1 MNIIIIWLCSI
12 TITQCIHG
20 KVITVD
26 NSGSNYSVCCTNG
39 TCVCN
44 SLYNALSSI
53 ESNTVINIT
62 SLNVT
67 LNTDVKIRQ
76 VYNVMIIGTAGTM
89 VMCNN
94 TGSLQCESCHDIH
107 IEGITWNQCG
117 HGDIG
122 IIINATYNIY
132 IINCTFQKFNACVT
146 VDIYNLEGALIVIN
160 SKFMFNTVSDA
171 SLCSIYSSL
180 RVLTYNTTSNITIQ
194 DSLFYHNGNMNQ
206 EKATVT
212 KNSLICDG
220 PPLGLFFL
228 SVLVKNTSFIYNG
241 IGTIYIND
249 KAKIKSNIVFN
260 KVNIS
265 DNKFGATVYTVKAG
279 SDTSL
284 DINSSHF
291 ERNDNGAL
299 LILGNKNKVN
309 VFNTTF
315 ASNKASSDMFSA
327 VFYFSGLNNIVN
339 ISLCNFNDNVGGNS
353 IVYLAE
359 GTQVTFPLAFS
370 NVSITSSNFTGN
382 KLGSVLQISKCF
394 LKFYSDTIFQ
404 DNSAKSGTG
413 IYIAESSQISVE
425 DGSTVQ
431 FINNTASLRGGAMY
445 IDLTNCYDHGIVFT
459 NLTRYNSI
467 SFINNSATHSGHSI
481 YFNIPDSCNVIRDTN
496 NSDSAAYAPYK
507 FNYIQSPNTIGPEIS
522 TSPFEIEL
530 CSPINFGLMSTKTT
544 KGYGS
549 ECVTEYTIML
559 GHSLYFNPT
568 VHDYFK
574 ATAEA
579 TKFKV
584 NCSNCGLKYRLLEKT
599 ILAQNGLRSKINI
612 LSIAANV
619 DVENDTTIILSISSL
634 LSPEF
639 KQLATT
645 LSLTLSPCYNGFL
658 FNEESQQCECYD
670 EDDYL
675 QCEED
680 RAHIRLGYWFGVF
693 SGKYTFSICHNDY
706 CNFFSHRRQTS
717 DEFYKLPEEI
727 NDQCN
732 SYRTGVAC
740 GQCSEGYSLAYNSP
754 DCIKCSSWMTVLAVL
769 LTILYWTVIIAILM
783 LFGAAYF
790 LHTRQLSPGYLYGIA
805 FFYSIVDILLLTNL
819 NVTSG
824 VFYTA
829 TILSS
834 FTKLNPQFLGKLCFI
849 ENLDAIDQQFI
860 HYCHVVFV
868 FIILMVIYIMAKC
881 NSRAMSYV
889 NRGIV
894 PVTCFVLLFSYTS
907 LTSTSLLL
915 LRAVKH
921 DNIDG
926 MFTYLSPHLKYFANR
941 HAAYASVAILCVLL
955 VTIGFPLLLVTEPLL
970 TMFDCNLKK
979 NACKKAKQQI
989 KGFLEKWACCTK
1001 IKQLLDKLQDC
1012 YKDQY
1017 RWFAAY
1023 YLICRLVMMLI
1034 IYFANGDYNYMIY
1047 YLQTACVVITM
1058 THIWIQPYKND
1069 TLNLTDTVVLLIMV
1083 LIVNI
1088 SAFRFTTSTT
1098 VGIAIS
1104 LIIAPLLLVFGVGV
1118 KKSLVSMIKKNQP
1131 NDGDGF
1137 GHNARAVLK

>member
-1 MNIIIIWLCSI
+1 M
-12 TITQCIHG
+12 
-20 KVITVD
+20 
-26 NSGSNYSVCCTNG
+26 
-39 TCVCN
+39 
-44 SLYNALSSI
+44 
-53 ESNTVINIT
+53 
-62 SLNVT
+62 
-67 LNTDVKIRQ
+67 
-76 VYNVMIIGTAGTM
+76 
-89 VMCNN
+89 
-94 TGSLQCESCHDIH
+94 
-107 IEGITWNQCG
+107 
-117 HGDIG
+117 
-122 IIINATYNIY
+122 
-132 IINCTFQKFNACVT
+132 
-146 VDIYNLEGALIVIN
+146 
-160 SKFMFNTVSDA
+160 
-171 SLCSIYSSL
+171 
-180 RVLTYNTTSNITIQ
+180 
-194 DSLFYHNGNMNQ
+194 
-206 EKATVT
+206 
-212 KNSLICDG
+212 
-220 PPLGLFFL
+220 
-228 SVLVKNTSFIYNG
+228 
-241 IGTIYIND
+241 
-249 KAKIKSNIVFN
+249 
-260 KVNIS
+260 
-265 DNKFGATVYTVKAG
+265 
-279 SDTSL
+279 
-284 DINSSHF
+284 
-291 ERNDNGAL
+291 
-299 LILGNKNKVN
+299 
-309 VFNTTF
+309 
-315 ASNKASSDMFSA
+315 
-327 VFYFSGLNNIVN
+327 
-339 ISLCNFNDNVGGNS
+339 
-353 IVYLAE
+353 
-359 GTQVTFPLAFS
+359 
-370 NVSITSSNFTGN
+370 GN

-394 LKFYSDTIFQ
+394 LKLYSNNSFQ

-413 IYIAESSQISVE
+413 IYIAKTSQISVE

-445 IDLTNCYDHGIVFT
+445 IDLANCYDRGIVFT

-481 YFNIPDSCNVIRDTN
+481 YFNIPDSCDVIGDTN

-507 FNYIQSPNTIGPEIS
+507 FNYIPSPNTIGPEIS
-522 TSPFEIEL
+522 TSPYEIEL
-530 CSPINFGLMSTKTT
+530 CSPINFGSVSTKTT
-544 KGYGS
+544 KGYNS
-549 ECVTEYTIML
+549 ECVMVYNIML
-559 GHSLYFNPT
+559 GQSLYFNPT
-568 VHDYFK
+568 VRDFFK

-579 TKFKV
+579 TMFKV

-619 DVENDTTIILSISSL
+619 DVENDTNIILSISSL

-769 LTILYWTVIIAILM
+769 LTILYWTVIIAM
-783 LFGAAYF
+783 LFGVAYF
-790 LHTRQLSPGYLYGIA
+790 LHTRQLSPGYLYGIT
-805 FFYSIVDILLLTNL
+805 FFYSIVDILLVTNL
-819 NVTSG
+819 NATSG

-881 NSRAMSYV
+881 NSRALLYV

-894 PVTCFVLLFSYTS
+894 PATCFVLLFSYTS

-955 VTIGFPLLLVTEPLL
+955 VTIGFPLLLVMEPLL

-979 NACKKAKQQI
+979 DTWNKAKQQI
-989 KGFLEKWACCTK
+989 KGFLEKHTCCAK
-1001 IKQLLDKLQDC
+1001 IKQLLHRLQDC

-1023 YLICRLVMMLI
+1023 YLICRLVIMLI

-1083 LIVNI
+1083 LTVNI

-1104 LIIAPLLLVFGVGV
+1104 LIIAPLLLVFGVVV
-1118 KKSLVSMIKKNQP
+1118 KKLLVHMIMKNQP